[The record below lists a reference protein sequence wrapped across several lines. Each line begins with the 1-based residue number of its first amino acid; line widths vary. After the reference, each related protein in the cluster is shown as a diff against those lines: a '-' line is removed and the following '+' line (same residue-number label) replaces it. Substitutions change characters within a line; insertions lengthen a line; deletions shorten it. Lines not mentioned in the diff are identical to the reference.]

1 MADIVLV
8 ERVDR
13 DVVARALE
21 REFLRRREVMQIA
34 LSPADRAIAFQRPGR
49 RLFVEC
55 VGDLAAMAAS
65 PDSHRTFSFS
75 MRCPFILRS
84 EEHTSELQSLM
95 RISYAVFCLK
105 NKTSD
110 TAY

>member
-49 RLFVEC
+49 RLFVAC

-75 MRCPFILRS
+75 MRCPFILANARS
-84 EEHTSELQSLM
+84 EERRVGKECVSTCRS
-95 RISYAVFCLK
+95 RW
-105 NKTSD
+105 
-110 TAY
+110 

>member
-1 MADIVLV
+1 MTHSFPTRRVSDLELMADFGLV

-13 DVVARALE
+13 DVGARALE

-75 MRCPFILRS
+75 MRCPFILANANYSQYYRG
-84 EEHTSELQSLM
+84 
-95 RISYAVFCLK
+95 
-105 NKTSD
+105 
-110 TAY
+110 